1 VSQPAVN
8 DFLLVLCSF
17 SDITEA
23 KSCATELVKQ
33 NLAGCVNLITG
44 VTSIYQWEGE
54 LREDSECLLVI
65 KTTHVNYE
73 NVESFLK
80 TNHSYEV
87 PEIIAV
93 PIIKGSADYLNWL
106 NDSLAKLC

>member
-1 VSQPAVN
+1 MQN

-17 SDITEA
+17 SDVTEA

-33 NLAGCVNLITG
+33 NLVGCVNLITD
-44 VTSIYQWEGE
+44 VTSFYEWEDE
-54 LREDSECLLVI
+54 LKEDTECLLVI
-65 KTTHVNYE
+65 KTTRDNYE

-80 TNHSYEV
+80 ANHSYEI

-93 PIIKGSADYLNWL
+93 PIIKGSVEYLKWL
-106 NDSLAKLC
+106 NNAIVLK

>member
-1 VSQPAVN
+1 MPN

-17 SDITEA
+17 SDIAEA
-23 KSCATELVKQ
+23 KSCAKELVKQ

-44 VTSIYQWEGE
+44 VTSFYQWEGE
-54 LREDSECLLVI
+54 FKEDTECLLVI
-65 KTTHVNYE
+65 KTTYVYYE

-80 TNHSYEV
+80 AHHSYDT

-93 PIIKGSADYLNWL
+93 PITQGSEEYLNWL
-106 NDSLAKLC
+106 NSAII

>member
-1 VSQPAVN
+1 MPN

-17 SDITEA
+17 SDIAEA
-23 KSCATELVKQ
+23 KSCAKKLVKQ

-44 VTSIYQWEGE
+44 VTSFYQWEGE
-54 LREDSECLLVI
+54 LKEDAEYLLVI
-65 KTTHVNYE
+65 KTMQGNYE

-80 TNHSYEV
+80 ANHSYEI

-93 PIIKGSADYLNWL
+93 PIVKGSTGYLNWL
-106 NDSLAKLC
+106 TNNVS

>member
-1 VSQPAVN
+1 MPN
-8 DFLLVLCSF
+8 DFVLVLCSF
-17 SDITEA
+17 SDISEA
-23 KSCATELVKQ
+23 KSCAKELVKQ
-33 NLAGCVNLITG
+33 NLAGCVNVIND

-54 LREDSECLLVI
+54 LKEDSECLLVI

-80 TNHSYEV
+80 TNHSYEI

-106 NDSLAKLC
+106 SRQ

>member
-1 VSQPAVN
+1 MPN
-8 DFLLVLCSF
+8 DFVLVLCSF
-17 SDITEA
+17 SDISEA
-23 KSCATELVKQ
+23 KSCAKELVKQ
-33 NLAGCVNLITG
+33 NLAGCVNVIND

-54 LREDSECLLVI
+54 LKEDSECLLVI

-80 TNHSYEV
+80 AHHSYEI

-93 PIIKGSADYLNWL
+93 PITQGSEDYLNWL
-106 NDSLAKLC
+106 ANNVS

>member
-1 VSQPAVN
+1 MPN

-17 SDITEA
+17 SDIAEA

-33 NLAGCVNLITG
+33 KLAGCVNLITG
-44 VTSIYQWEGE
+44 VTSFYQWEGE

-80 TNHSYEV
+80 ANHSYDV

-93 PIIKGSADYLNWL
+93 PITQGSEDYLNWL
-106 NDSLAKLC
+106 NNSII

>member
-1 VSQPAVN
+1 MPN

-17 SDITEA
+17 SDISEA
-23 KSCATELVKQ
+23 KSYAKELVKQ
-33 NLAGCVNLITG
+33 NLAGCVNEITG
-44 VTSIYQWEGE
+44 VTSFYEWEGE
-54 LREDSECLLVI
+54 LKEDTECLLVI

-80 TNHSYEV
+80 ANHSYEV

-93 PIIKGSADYLNWL
+93 PIIKGSTDYLNWL
-106 NDSLAKLC
+106 NDSLVKLY